1 VESIRMIADGM
12 GWTITRIEEQ
22 LDPVVSKKQ
31 VVTPYLTVE
40 KGQVAGIHH
49 HAYGYDGE
57 ELLITLDLKMFVG
70 AENPRDE
77 VVAESDPPMNLLV
90 KGGIFGDTATVA
102 TLINNIP
109 LVMES
114 APGLKTAK
122 DIPLLRAFGTR

>member
-1 VESIRMIADGM
+1 
-12 GWTITRIEEQ
+12 
-22 LDPVVSKKQ
+22 
-31 VVTPYLTVE
+31 
-40 KGQVAGIHH
+40 
-49 HAYGYDGE
+49 
-57 ELLITLDLKMFVG
+57 MFVG